1 MSLYNYASP
10 QQHQTAYPPQPGPNP
25 PASGLTSGTI
35 IAANT
40 GPYTIAN
47 SGVQT
52 GLNITG
58 SISSSSTVHASDVLL
73 DGVSVK
79 ESLATLAKINERLAI
94 LVPDPS
100 KLEKFAAL
108 KAAYA
113 DYLLL
118 EKLCTDA

>member
-10 QQHQTAYPPQPGPNP
+10 QQHQTAYPPQPGPTIA
-25 PASGLTSGTI
+25 PAGLTSGTVI
-35 IAANT
+35 TATT
-40 GPYTIAN
+40 GPYTFTN
-47 SGVQT
+47 SGVAS

-58 SISSSSTVHASDVLL
+58 GITTSTTVTASDVLL

-108 KAAYA
+108 KAAYEH
-113 DYLLL
+113 YKLL
-118 EKLCTDA
+118 EQICTET